1 MQGKK
6 APRVARE
13 KVSRGGVTKTRTEQ
27 KKGKAGE
34 TVLLVFVFG
43 VTFLVFL
50 QFTGMVDLPFLR
62 FLPLG
67 KGGVEAQRNTT
78 AALPEGTP
86 EVLYPGPTLEGTPS
100 PEDIKGTPVPQ
111 EGGAQDA
118 SVPEVAQRTPEPPAS
133 GVTVTPVP
141 LEVVQSPLPSPVPSE
156 AQNLTRVARIYSAM
170 EPQDAAKILEQWSD
184 EEVVEVLSS
193 MKERDAAR
201 ILNAMSVE
209 KAASVLKKMRERR

>member
-13 KVSRGGVTKTRTEQ
+13 KVTAGGITRTKTEK
-27 KKGKAGE
+27 KKGGGGGTA
-34 TVLLVFVFG
+34 LLALVFGF
-43 VTFLVFL
+43 TFLLFL

-67 KGGVEAQRNTT
+67 KDKVTAQQET
-78 AALPEGTP
+78 ASIAPEGTP
-86 EVLYPGPTLEGTPS
+86 EVLYPGPTLVETAS
-100 PEDIKGTPVPQ
+100 PEG
-111 EGGAQDA
+111 
-118 SVPEVAQRTPEPPAS
+118 EVAKEGEEKEVQEAQEEVVPAS
-133 GVTVTPVP
+133 QVTVSVT
-141 LEVVQSPLPSPVPSE
+141 PLPSEAPSVLPSPSPSE
-156 AQNLTRVARIYSAM
+156 TRNLTRIARIYSAM

-184 EEVVEVLSS
+184 EEVVQVLSA

-209 KAASVLKKMRERR
+209 RAASILKKMRERR